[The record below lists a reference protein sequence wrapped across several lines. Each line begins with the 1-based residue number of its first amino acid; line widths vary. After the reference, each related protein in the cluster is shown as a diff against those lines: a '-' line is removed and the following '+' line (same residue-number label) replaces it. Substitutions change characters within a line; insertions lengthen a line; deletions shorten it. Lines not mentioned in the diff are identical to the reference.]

1 MRNGTR
7 GQAKE
12 VDRRVGGG
20 WRPAQLS
27 RHKRQG
33 QKRAGQMTEKR
44 EKEKDGDVLIDYGL
58 KSSVYFFSFY
68 YYFNARLKRA
78 WV

>member
-44 EKEKDGDVLIDYGL
+44 EREREGWGCTYRLWSEEFRL
-58 KSSVYFFSFY
+58 FFFLLLL
-68 YYFNARLKRA
+68 F
-78 WV
+78 